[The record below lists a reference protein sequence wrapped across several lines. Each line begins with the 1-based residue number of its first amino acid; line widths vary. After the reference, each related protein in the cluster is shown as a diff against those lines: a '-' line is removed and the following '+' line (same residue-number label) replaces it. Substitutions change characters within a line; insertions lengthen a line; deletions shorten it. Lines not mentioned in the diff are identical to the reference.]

1 MNKVYLALGTNLG
14 DKEKN
19 LALAENY
26 IQNEIGN
33 ILKSS
38 SIYYSKAEGF
48 KSEFDFLNKVIL
60 IETQLNPFELLEKV
74 QQIEKNMGRKEKS
87 ENKVY
92 KDRIIDVDILYYN
105 DLDIKSEK
113 LTIPHP
119 EINERN
125 FVKIPLSEIK

>member
-19 LALAENY
+19 LNLVEEKIN
-26 IQNEIGN
+26 IEIGK
-33 ILKSS
+33 ILKTS
-38 SIYYSKAEGF
+38 SIFYSKAEGF
-48 KSEFDFLNKVIL
+48 ESEFDFLNKVVL
-60 IETQLNPFELLEKV
+60 IETQLDPFELLEKT
-74 QQIEKNMGRKEKS
+74 QQIEKKMGRKEKS

-92 KDRIIDVDILYYN
+92 KDRVIDIDILYFN
-105 DLDIKSEK
+105 DLVINSEK

-119 EINERN
+119 EISERD